1 MVCRASVGGERET
14 ADLSPD
20 AAFIGSAGRWQNRK
34 ETEGAAMSIKVS
46 IGIPVYKVENYI
58 ERCARSLFEQ
68 TMKED
73 VEFIFV
79 DDCSPDGS
87 IEIVKRVLREYPQ
100 REDQVRIV
108 RHETNLGLP
117 TARNTFLDAARGE
130 FLMAVDS
137 DDFVDATM
145 VEDLHGAIVDTNA
158 DLVWEDYFETHGHVN
173 RYVLQRS
180 GMMPSDLLLSMLD
193 GRVGGYTWNKIARRE
208 WVVDHGLRY
217 MSFAQGLE
225 DLLFWAEALRHA
237 PRVSYLNKA
246 HYHYVQREDSIV
258 HLGSRFSLE
267 ARTKIC
273 NRLKEQVAKMGNLG
287 LDQSLVR
294 FIKRWKVDVTLLGLD
309 REDEWMSEYA
319 CVYDCGLPIRKLIQ
333 YWIMRH
339 GGFDLVLRVKG
350 LWHRWAR

>member
-1 MVCRASVGGERET
+1 
-14 ADLSPD
+14 
-20 AAFIGSAGRWQNRK
+20 
-34 ETEGAAMSIKVS
+34 MSIKVS

-108 RHETNLGLP
+108 RHERNLRLP
-117 TARNTFLDAARGE
+117 SARNTFLDTARGE
-130 FLMAVDS
+130 YLMAVDS
-137 DDFVDATM
+137 DDFIDATM
-145 VEDLHGAIVDTNA
+145 VEDLYGAIEETNA
-158 DLVWEDYFETHGHVN
+158 DLVWEDYFETHGHKD
-173 RYVLQRS
+173 RYVLQRT
-180 GMMPSDLLLSMLD
+180 GETPSDLLLSMLD
-193 GRVGGYTWNKIARRE
+193 GRVGGYTWNKIVRRK

-225 DLLFWAEALRHA
+225 DLLFGAEALRYA

-258 HLGSRFSLE
+258 HLGFRFGLE

-273 NRLKEQVAKMGNLG
+273 NRLKEQIAIMSNPS

-309 REDEWMSEYA
+309 REGEWMSEHAY
-319 CVYDCGLPIRKLIQ
+319 VYDCGLSVRKLIQ

-339 GGFDLVLRVKG
+339 GGFDFVLRLKG
-350 LWHRWAR
+350 VLHRWMR